1 MDEEAKAVQ
10 EVAKTSNKALDL
22 FSGIGAFLKDAVG
35 PLIVDSVG
43 FYADRVR
50 ARRLE
55 QAVILKFKILNNLR
69 KLDITVP
76 PSAITYDDKGLSVE
90 IRSAEE
96 TKVIEQAPR
105 YQ

>member
-10 EVAKTSNKALDL
+10 EVAKTSGKAVDL
-22 FSGIGAFLKDAVG
+22 FCGIGAFLKDAVG

-43 FYADRVR
+43 FYADKVR

-55 QAVILKFKILNNLR
+55 QAVILKFKILKNLR

-76 PSAITYDDKGLSVE
+76 PSAITYEDKGLAVE

-96 TKVIEQAPR
+96 AKVIERSSRHQ
-105 YQ
+105 